1 MRSSGKNQFEFS
13 RFRIARSGGREHLNQ
28 SWLCKG
34 SLEYFQK
41 KNDGMCR
48 ATCPKFNIEKVNYY
62 DYTITYIS
70 KVGFSLAWINWDLAR
85 KKYFIFMGIN
95 PFVVVLSFF
104 FVYQAFRSHPGEDF
118 HILFF
123 SLSIFWN
130 SGLWIWNFVV
140 LFFCIFLFTL
150 LIRIFE
156 YLCYLLLQLEVGKIQ
171 IHILAMLW
179 FQAFYSYPNNS
190 WTFCKSFNCSFW
202 FWRQNSNSI
211 WYCAKS
217 ELAYT
222 T

>member
-1 MRSSGKNQFEFS
+1 MSKAQYRESKLLWLYNYLHLKSG
-13 RFRIARSGGREHLNQ
+13 
-28 SWLCKG
+28 
-34 SLEYFQK
+34 FQ
-41 KNDGMCR
+41 
-48 ATCPKFNIEKVNYY
+48 
-62 DYTITYIS
+62 
-70 KVGFSLAWINWDLAR
+70 FSLDQLR
-85 KKYFIFMGIN
+85 SCSEKIFH
-95 PFVVVLSFF
+95 FHEDKSFRCCAIIF

-140 LFFCIFLFTL
+140 LFFCMFLFTL

-211 WYCAKS
+211 RYNAKS

>member
-48 ATCPKFNIEKVNYY
+48 ATCPKLNIEKVNYY

-104 FVYQAFRSHPGEDF
+104 CLPGIPFASWWRLSYFIFFPKYFLKFWSLNLEFCCFIFLYFFVYFTDSN
-118 HILFF
+118 IW
-123 SLSIFWN
+123 IF
-130 SGLWIWNFVV
+130 V
-140 LFFCIFLFTL
+140 LFVTSIGSWENTNSYSRHALISSVLF
-150 LIRIFE
+150 IP
-156 YLCYLLLQLEVGKIQ
+156 K
-171 IHILAMLW
+171 
-179 FQAFYSYPNNS
+179 
-190 WTFCKSFNCSFW
+190 
-202 FWRQNSNSI
+202 
-211 WYCAKS
+211 
-217 ELAYT
+217 
-222 T
+222 